1 MSEHQGTITQVLKR
15 AVASFDKM
23 DAYGKKLDDH
33 RITLGVL
40 LNDLRARVD
49 AGEAGKGVKWWSWY
63 GEHFPDRSRR
73 DAERVMRLASSDD
86 PQAAADEERSR
97 AREGMAAHRKKI
109 ATNVSRESHGS
120 DLPDDAAADER
131 AAQWAD
137 EMLLRIEQ
145 DIKEED
151 IDLWLGLHALYRRI
165 SDQIGELG
173 KQRAAALAPP
183 TEPEPAN
190 KRGRPPGSKNK
201 PKEAAPAPEPEE
213 LPKPAPTGNDV
224 DTEATAEARKVAAA
238 AAEPEATPDDGSI
251 PGFLRRDPPE
261 QPVQP

>member
-1 MSEHQGTITQVLKR
+1 VSEHQETITQVPKR

-73 DAERVMRLASSDD
+73 DAERVMKLASSDD
-86 PQAAADEERSR
+86 PQAAADEERTK

-109 ATNVSRESHGS
+109 ATNVSRASHGS
-120 DLPDDAAADER
+120 DLPNDAAADES

-137 EMLLRIEQ
+137 EMFLRVEQ

-165 SDQIGELG
+165 GDQIGDLG
-173 KQRAAALAPP
+173 KQRAAALTPP
-183 TEPEPAN
+183 TEPEPAK
-190 KRGRPPGSKNK
+190 KRGRPPGPKNK
-201 PKEAAPAPEPEE
+201 PKE
-213 LPKPAPTGNDV
+213 GV
-224 DTEATAEARKVAAA
+224 DARAGGVDRARRQRRGYGGDGREA
-238 AAEPEATPDDGSI
+238 
-251 PGFLRRDPPE
+251 
-261 QPVQP
+261 

>member
-1 MSEHQGTITQVLKR
+1 VSEHQETITQVLRR

-73 DAERVMRLASSDD
+73 DAERVMKLASSDD
-86 PQAAADEERSR
+86 PQAAADEERTK

-109 ATNVSRESHGS
+109 ATNVSRASHGS
-120 DLPDDAAADER
+120 DLPNDAAADES

-137 EMLLRIEQ
+137 EMFLRVEQ

-151 IDLWLGLHALYRRI
+151 IDLWLGLHALYRRMG
-165 SDQIGELG
+165 DQIGELG
-173 KQRAAALAPP
+173 RQRAAALAPP
-183 TEPEPAN
+183 TEPAK
-190 KRGRPPGSKNK
+190 KRGRLSGSKNK
-201 PKEAAPAPEPEE
+201 PKEAEPAPEES
-213 LPKPAPTGNDV
+213 PKPAPTGNAADV
-224 DTEATAEARKVAAA
+224 DDSASAMKAKMAALDG
-238 AAEPEATPDDGSI
+238 DDGSI

-261 QPVQP
+261 QAVQP

>member
-1 MSEHQGTITQVLKR
+1 MRRPTRYCIS
-15 AVASFDKM
+15 A
-23 DAYGKKLDDH
+23 GKQLVE
-33 RITLGVL
+33 LQ
-40 LNDLRARVD
+40 ARVD

-86 PQAAADEERSR
+86 PQAAADEERTK
-97 AREGMAAHRKKI
+97 AREGMAAHKKEV

-137 EMLLRIEQ
+137 EMFLRVEQ

-151 IDLWLGLHALYRRI
+151 IDLWLALHALYRRI
-165 SDQIGELG
+165 GDQIGDLG

-183 TEPEPAN
+183 PTEPEPAK

-201 PKEAAPAPEPEE
+201 PKEAAPPR
-213 LPKPAPTGNDV
+213 PAPTGNDV
-224 DTEATAEARKVAAA
+224 DTEATAEARKAAAA

>member
-1 MSEHQGTITQVLKR
+1 
-15 AVASFDKM
+15 
-23 DAYGKKLDDH
+23 
-33 RITLGVL
+33 
-40 LNDLRARVD
+40 
-49 AGEAGKGVKWWSWY
+49 VKWWSWY

-86 PQAAADEERSR
+86 PQAAADEERTR

-137 EMLLRIEQ
+137 EMFLRVEQ

-151 IDLWLGLHALYRRI
+151 IDLWLALHALYRRI
-165 SDQIGELG
+165 GDQIGDLG

-183 TEPEPAN
+183 PTEPEPAK

-201 PKEAAPAPEPEE
+201 PKEAAPPR
-213 LPKPAPTGNDV
+213 PAPTGNDV
-224 DTEATAEARKVAAA
+224 DTEATAEARKAAAA